1 MSAAGPLDVGPDR
14 AVGPP
19 PVPLDLRLAAAA
31 SAAWGAAFAATGHPD
46 VAGWVLLGSA
56 TLLVTVLAVLL
67 RRGRGARAGLV
78 LTATTLVL
86 FSVCVQYSR
95 STAGQVE
102 DLAQRRVSGEFS
114 AVVTADP
121 HALPARR
128 DGEPPRVVL
137 DVRLTGVD
145 ARGAARELAAPAT
158 VFARADRWQDVRWG
172 DRLAFRGRL
181 GPADPGGRSVVLVS
195 AGDLLGT
202 DRPAGVLE
210 VSETLRAGLR
220 QAVSGRSADVR
231 GLLPGLVVGDTSA
244 LPPDLEAAMRSVG
257 LTHLTAVSGSNTTL
271 VVGFLVLAAS
281 WAGFGRRARLVVA
294 GCGLVGFVVLA
305 RPEPSVL
312 RAAVMGGVGMA
323 GLATGRPVRGTPVV
337 AAAVL
342 VLLVADP
349 WLAREFG
356 FVLSVLAT
364 TALVLLARPWADR
377 LTRAGVP
384 RVLAYAVAVPVAA
397 QAVCGPVV
405 ALLQPAVN
413 VVSVPANVV
422 VAPAVGPATVLGLA
436 ATLLSPVWPAGA
448 GVVARP
454 AGWCAAWI
462 AAVARVAARAPTS
475 LAVPPGVAGAL
486 VVGLLTLLVLGA
498 VAAVLRWRHGP
509 ARRWP
514 ALALALV
521 LSAALLVRCAPRWGG
536 PAGPW
541 PPPDWLV
548 VGCDV
553 GQGDAVVLRSGP
565 ASAVLVDAGPDDV
578 LVDGCLDR
586 LGVDRLDAV
595 VLTHFHADHVGGL
608 AGALAGRDAGVVH
621 VSPLAV
627 EPAAG
632 RVRELSGST
641 PVVPLGAGDTGGAG
655 QVTWTVLGPEPDV
668 ARVRAPDSA
677 QVNDSSVVLLADVQ
691 GVRVLLTGDA
701 ERDEQREVLARWPA
715 GVVADVVKVAH
726 HGSPTQVPALYAAA
740 RPRVA
745 LVEVGAV
752 NDYGHPAASTL
763 DVLAATGARVL
774 RTDTGGDLAVAGTAA
789 ALRTLERGPD
799 PREAG
804 RRARYGSG

>member
-1 MSAAGPLDVGPDR
+1 MSAAEQSEVVGAR
-14 AVGPP
+14 SVGPP
-19 PVPLDLRLAAAA
+19 PVPVDLRLAAAA
-31 SAAWGAAFAATGHPD
+31 VGAWGVAFLATGRPD
-46 VAGWVLLGSA
+46 LLVWGFAGSA
-56 TLLVTVLAVLL
+56 LLLLVVLGVL
-67 RRGRGARAGLV
+67 RRTGRGARVALV
-78 LTATTLVL
+78 LVAATLVL
-86 FSVCVQYSR
+86 FSVCLQHSR
-95 STAGQVE
+95 STAGGVE
-102 DLAQRRVSGEFS
+102 ELAERRVSGEFS

-121 HALPARR
+121 HALPTRR

-137 DVRLTGVD
+137 DVRLTSLD
-145 ARGAARELAAPAT
+145 ARGATRELAAPAT
-158 VFARADRWQDVRWG
+158 VFAVAERWRDVRWG
-172 DRLAFRGRL
+172 DRVTFRGRL
-181 GPADPGGRSVVLVS
+181 GTADPGERSVVVVS
-195 AGDLLGT
+195 VGDLVRT
-202 DRPAGVLE
+202 DRPTGLLE
-210 VSETLRAGLR
+210 LSETLRTGLR
-220 QAVSGRSADVR
+220 EAVSGRSADVR

-281 WAGFGRRARLVVA
+281 WAGFGRRSRLVVA
-294 GCGLVGFVVLA
+294 GVGLVGFVVLA

-323 GLATGRPVRGTPVV
+323 GLAAGRPTRGIPVV
-337 AAAVL
+337 AAAAL

-364 TALVLLARPWADR
+364 TALVLLARPWAER

-384 RVLAYAVAVPVAA
+384 RVVAYAVAVPVAA

-413 VVSVPANVV
+413 VVSVPANIA

-448 GVVARP
+448 AVVAWP

-462 AAVARVAARAPTS
+462 AAVARAAAQAPTS
-475 LAVPPGVAGAL
+475 VAVPPGVAGAL
-486 VVGLLTLLVLGA
+486 VVALLTLLVLGA

-509 ARRWP
+509 GRRWP
-514 ALALALV
+514 ALALVLV

-565 ASAVLVDAGPDDV
+565 RAAVLVDAGPDDV
-578 LVDGCLDR
+578 LVGGCLDR

-608 AGALAGRDAGVVH
+608 AGALAGREVGLVH

-632 RVRELSGST
+632 RVREQAGST
-641 PVVPLGAGDTGGAG
+641 PVVPLTAGDTGAAGA
-655 QVTWTVLGPEPDV
+655 VTWTVLGPEPEA

-677 QVNDSSVVLLADVQ
+677 QVNDSSLVLLADVR

-701 ERDEQREVLARWPA
+701 ERDEQRAVLARWPA

-726 HGSPTQVPALYAAA
+726 HGSPTQVPQLYATA

-763 DVLAATGARVL
+763 DVLAATDARVL
-774 RTDTGGDLAVAGTAA
+774 RTDTGGDVAVAGTAST
-789 ALRTLERGPD
+789 LRTLERGPD
-799 PREAG
+799 PREAE